1 MDYASIHNQFK
12 TLVSSNQVTEAIELI
27 VPFAE
32 RTDLNRETACSAI
45 NTLVFSALIPEQ
57 RFVESIAWLEDSI
70 HGDYGYESW
79 NSVSNLGHVYLRL
92 GQVERARTL
101 FTTLLQAQYGPI
113 DEATEFLE
121 IINSGNADSLYLN
134 MPDPRENDAYK
145 QILVYLEKNGADQEL
160 VQAFNLSKG
169 GAIHGFV
176 QGVLSADEIQKLD
189 PTHDAIA
196 QALRDFITK
205 DSADPDPTYA
215 DSVEAMYSG
224 TATKG
229 HVRIIREM
237 AYQAHPGAAAIM
249 YTYAQKNQRYAE
261 PWRNVAVARGELM
274 SYELMSSSEL
284 IEEMTNS
291 IEPLE
296 SKVDKAEAGKDFI
309 ENFGLA
315 NLIEVLTHWFE
326 TGPAEDTE
334 QYFESVGR
342 RVLWVYP
349 NGLTVTIGA
358 EINLTIA
365 RIDVQ
370 LSESS
375 VLPEVCAE
383 DNWDFLQHA
392 NGWASN
398 HRYDKDT
405 MLEII
410 QSLEDLHGKPKLILP
425 WERRAENTSEEE
437 EEDYVFPDPED
448 DNYND
453 YLDVY
458 RLMNLVHSGDI
469 VYFSEWELEV
479 VFEDDHMNPFSHFEK
494 YQSFTEALRE
504 SKLAVL
510 DLEEHCSACSSGVT
524 EMAVEEDPEME
535 GKPLFITWSQNS
547 NGMVRPDGAINIEGH
562 CWDADADTME
572 KIKAIADGLGVP
584 CEIGDGVLHFVS
596 PDWE

>member
-1 MDYASIHNQFK
+1 MDYASIHQQFK
-12 TLVSSNQVTEAIELI
+12 TLLSSGKVAEAIELL
-27 VPFAE
+27 VPIAE
-32 RTDLNRETACSAI
+32 RVDLYRETACSAI

-57 RFVESIAWLEDSI
+57 RFIECIAWLEDSI
-70 HGDYGYESW
+70 YGDYGYESW

-92 GQVERARTL
+92 GQVEKAEQL
-101 FTTLLQAQYGPI
+101 FTTLLQAQYGPT
-113 DEATEFLE
+113 DEAAEFLE
-121 IINSGNADSLYLN
+121 LINSGKAETLKADS
-134 MPDPRENDAYK
+134 PDPRSNAAYK
-145 QILVYLEKNGADQEL
+145 EILAYLKRNGADQEL
-160 VQAFNLSKG
+160 VDAFNLSKG
-169 GAIHGFV
+169 GAIYGFV
-176 QGVLSADEIQKLD
+176 QGVLLADDIQKLY

-196 QALRDFITK
+196 QALRDFVTK
-205 DSADPDPTYA
+205 DPEPTYA
-215 DSVEAMYSG
+215 DSVQAINLG
-224 TATKG
+224 TANKG
-229 HVRIIREM
+229 HIRVIKEM

-249 YTYAQKNQRYAE
+249 YTYSQKNQRYAE
-261 PWRNVAVARGELM
+261 PWRNVALARGELM
-274 SYELMSSSEL
+274 SNELMSSSEL

-291 IEPLE
+291 MEALN
-296 SKVDKAEAGKDFI
+296 SKVDKAEVGRNFI
-309 ENFGLA
+309 ENFGSA

-365 RIDVQ
+365 SMTEQ
-370 LSESS
+370 LSEKS
-375 VLPEVCAE
+375 VLPEICNE

-392 NGWASN
+392 NGWASSQW
-398 HRYDKDT
+398 YDKDT
-405 MLEII
+405 LLEIV
-410 QSLEDLHGKPKLILP
+410 QALEDLYGKPRLILP
-425 WERRAENTSEEE
+425 WERRAETTSEEE

-453 YLDVY
+453 YLDLY
-458 RLMNLVHSGDI
+458 RLMKLVHSGDI
-469 VYFSEWELEV
+469 VYFSEWETTV
-479 VFEDDHMNPFSHFEK
+479 VFEDDLMNPFSHFEK

-504 SKLAVL
+504 SKLTVL

-524 EMAVEEDPEME
+524 ERAAEEDPEME

-547 NGMVRPDGAINIEGH
+547 NGMVRPDGAINIDGH

-572 KIKAIADGLGVP
+572 KIKAIADGLDVP